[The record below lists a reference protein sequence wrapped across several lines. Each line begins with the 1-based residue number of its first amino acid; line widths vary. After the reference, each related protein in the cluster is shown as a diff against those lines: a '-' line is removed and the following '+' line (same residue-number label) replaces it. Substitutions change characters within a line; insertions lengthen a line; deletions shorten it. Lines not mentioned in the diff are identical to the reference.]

1 MSDQL
6 EEYLE
11 RGMYG
16 GMYGAKETKRDERRY
31 FLTALRENIELA
43 LKKGQVMKKDT
54 AKIKT
59 LLKKVKDGH
68 LFLNGSLSY
77 SYLSPYIQA
86 ANQHKVPFTI
96 VQNLE
101 ADTDIGLVLTG
112 SEGSLE
118 RDIFLD

>member
-11 RGMYG
+11 R

-31 FLTALRENIELA
+31 FLTALRENIEIA
-43 LKKGQVMKKDT
+43 LKKGQVMKKDI
-54 AKIKT
+54 AKIKP

-77 SYLSPYIQA
+77 SYLSPYVQA
-86 ANQHKVPFTI
+86 ANEYKVPFTI
-96 VQNLE
+96 VRNLE
-101 ADTDIGLVLTG
+101 ANTDIGLVLTG

-118 RDIFLD
+118 RNIFFD